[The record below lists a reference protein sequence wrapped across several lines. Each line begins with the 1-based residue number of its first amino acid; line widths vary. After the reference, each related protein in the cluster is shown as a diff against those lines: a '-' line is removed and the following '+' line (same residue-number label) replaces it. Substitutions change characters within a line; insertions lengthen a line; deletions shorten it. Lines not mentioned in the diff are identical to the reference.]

1 MTPLVVTIDG
11 PAAAGKSSTARKV
24 AELLGFLYLD
34 TGAMFRAIA
43 VKVVDEN
50 VSPEDEAAV
59 SNLAKLTEID
69 LSPAENGVRILLDGV
84 DVTDRLRTPAISEL
98 ASRLAEQSAV
108 RARLIEI
115 QRGLADEQSAVAEG
129 RDTGT
134 VVFPDAAV
142 KIYLEA
148 TLEERAARRWREL
161 VERGVPAT
169 REQVLQDLERRDRRD
184 RERELAPL
192 LPATD
197 SIVVDTTKLS
207 IAEQVERVMQAVRD
221 RHPQIGAARPS

>member
-1 MTPLVVTIDG
+1 VVTIDG
-11 PAAAGKSSTARKV
+11 PAAAGKSTTAREV
-24 AELLGFLYLD
+24 AERLDFLYLD

-50 VSPEDEAAV
+50 VSPEDEVAV
-59 SNLAKLTEID
+59 SSLVRLTEID
-69 LSPAENGVRILLDGV
+69 LSTAGEGVRVLLDGI

-98 ASRLAEQSAV
+98 ASRLAEQSEV

-115 QRGLADEQSAVAEG
+115 QRRLAEEQSVVAEG

-134 VVFPDAAV
+134 VVFPDAGV

-148 TLEERAARRWREL
+148 SIEERAARRWREL

-169 REQVLQDLERRDRRD
+169 QEQVLKDLERRDRRD

-192 LPATD
+192 LPAKD
-197 SIVVDTTKLS
+197 SLVVDTTKLS

-221 RHPQIGAARPS
+221 RHPQIGVARPT